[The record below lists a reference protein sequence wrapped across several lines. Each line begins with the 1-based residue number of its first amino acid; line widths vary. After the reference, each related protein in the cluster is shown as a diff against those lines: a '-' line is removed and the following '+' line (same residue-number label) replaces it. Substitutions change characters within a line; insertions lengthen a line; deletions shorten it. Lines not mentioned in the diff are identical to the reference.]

1 LKALVRLYD
10 GLIAT
15 LAYLAGVATVL
26 ILVLILLDVAARE
39 LLGSSLNFTIGVVEY
54 AMIYFT
60 MFAAPYLVRTRGHVC
75 IEAVVMRLPDRARRT
90 LEKVA
95 IAICIVASLVFAYF
109 SIDLLLEKIDDG
121 TIDIRGI
128 DFPGWLVVAPIPLGY
143 GLVAVEFL
151 RYLIGPDTLH
161 RPDGSPGESL

>member
-1 LKALVRLYD
+1 LKALIRLYD
-10 GLIAT
+10 GLVGA

-39 LLGSSLNFTIGVVEY
+39 LFGSSLNFTIGVVEY
-54 AMIYFT
+54 AMLYFT

-75 IEAVVMRLPDRARRT
+75 IEAVVMRLPVRTRRV
-90 LEKVA
+90 LEKAVYVICAVA
-95 IAICIVASLVFAYF
+95 TLVFAYF
-109 SIDLLLEKIDDG
+109 STDLLIEKIGDG

-128 DFPGWLVVAPIPLGY
+128 DFPGWLVVAPMPLGY

-151 RYLIGPDTLH
+151 RYLFGPDSFY
-161 RPDGSPGESL
+161 RSDGSPGEAL